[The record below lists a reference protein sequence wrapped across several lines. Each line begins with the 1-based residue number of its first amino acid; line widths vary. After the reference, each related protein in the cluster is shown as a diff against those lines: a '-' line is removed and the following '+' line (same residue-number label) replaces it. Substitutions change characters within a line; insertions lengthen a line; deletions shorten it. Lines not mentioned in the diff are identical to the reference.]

1 MGSNLPGKDRTVRA
15 KTGRQK
21 QHKVCLRTTGHVG
34 FLKQKSPEL
43 ERPAEV
49 RTPRPCCATLGSLP
63 LRAESFT

>member
-1 MGSNLPGKDRTVRA
+1 MPVKERTVRA
-15 KTGRQK
+15 KTGKQK
-21 QHKVCLRTTGHVG
+21 QHRVCLRTTGHVG

-49 RTPRPCCATLGSLP
+49 RTPWACRATLGSLP